1 MADLLKSN
9 EIDAGGGYIADRGN
23 WVSGFSL
30 MVEVITFTGYALNDI
45 VHTAKAVYLSLVDNN
60 TTNPDTDE
68 TGSWRTMVNK
78 AEPMAFVKVNQPYI
92 GEDGYWYVYNPATG
106 KVEKTDYLANGG
118 MIMPSVYQDGN
129 DLVVDGGVGDP
140 TDKFVIEN
148 NDFVINF

>member
-1 MADLLKSN
+1 MELKENEFDL
-9 EIDAGGGYIADRGN
+9 GGGYIKDRGD
-23 WVSGFSL
+23 WREGFK
-30 MVEVITFTGYALNDI
+30 ETEDGITYNGYALNDV
-45 VHTAKAVYLSLVDNN
+45 VHTSKAVYMSLVDDN

-78 AEPMAFVKVNQPYI
+78 AEPMVFVKANQPYI
-92 GEDGYWYVYNPATG
+92 GVDGYWYVYNPTTG

>member
-1 MADLLKSN
+1 MELKENEFDL
-9 EIDAGGGYIADRGN
+9 GGGYIKDRGD
-23 WVSGFSL
+23 WTEGFKETEDGI
-30 MVEVITFTGYALNDI
+30 VYNGYALNDV
-45 VHTAKAVYLSLVDNN
+45 VHTSKAVYMSLVDDN

-78 AEPMAFVKVNQPYI
+78 AEPMTFVKVNQPYI

-106 KVEKTDYLANGG
+106 KVEKTGYLANGG

>member
-1 MADLLKSN
+1 MELKENEFDL
-9 EIDAGGGYIADRGN
+9 GGGYIKDRSE
-23 WVSGFSL
+23 WTEGFKETEDGI
-30 MVEVITFTGYALNDI
+30 VYNGYALNDV
-45 VHTAKAVYLSLVDNN
+45 VHTSKAVYMSLVDDN

-78 AEPMAFVKVNQPYI
+78 AEPMVFVKANQPYI
-92 GEDGYWYVYNPATG
+92 GEDGYWRVYNPATG

-140 TDKFVIEN
+140 TNKFVIEN

>member
-1 MADLLKSN
+1 
-9 EIDAGGGYIADRGN
+9 
-23 WVSGFSL
+23 
-30 MVEVITFTGYALNDI
+30 
-45 VHTAKAVYLSLVDNN
+45 
-60 TTNPDTDE
+60 
-68 TGSWRTMVNK
+68 
-78 AEPMAFVKVNQPYI
+78 MAFVKVNQPYI

-106 KVEKTDYLANGG
+106 KVEKTDSLANGG

>member
-1 MADLLKSN
+1 MELKENEFDL
-9 EIDAGGGYIADRGN
+9 GGGYIKDRGD
-23 WVSGFSL
+23 WTEGFKETEDGI
-30 MVEVITFTGYALNDI
+30 VYNGYALNDV
-45 VHTAKAVYLSLVDNN
+45 VHTSKAVYMSLVDDN

-78 AEPMAFVKVNQPYI
+78 AEPMVFVKVNQPYI
-92 GEDGYWYVYNPATG
+92 GEDGYWYIYNPATG

>member
-1 MADLLKSN
+1 MELKENEFDL
-9 EIDAGGGYIADRGN
+9 GGGYIKDRGE
-23 WVSGFSL
+23 WTEGFKETEDGI
-30 MVEVITFTGYALNDI
+30 VYNGYALNDV
-45 VHTAKAVYLSLVDNN
+45 VHTSKAVYMSLEDDN

-78 AEPMAFVKVNQPYI
+78 AEPMVFVKTNQPYV

>member
-1 MADLLKSN
+1 MELKENEFDL
-9 EIDAGGGYIADRGN
+9 GGGYIKDRGE
-23 WVSGFSL
+23 WTEGFKETEDGI
-30 MVEVITFTGYALNDI
+30 VYNGYALNDV
-45 VHTAKAVYLSLVDNN
+45 VHTSKAVYMSLVDDN

-78 AEPMAFVKVNQPYI
+78 AEPMVFVKVNQPYI
-92 GEDGYWYVYNPATG
+92 GEDGYWYIYNPATG

>member
-1 MADLLKSN
+1 MELKENEFDL
-9 EIDAGGGYIADRGN
+9 GGGYIKDRGN
-23 WVSGFSL
+23 WTEGFKETEDGI
-30 MVEVITFTGYALNDI
+30 VYNGYALNDV
-45 VHTAKAVYLSLVDNN
+45 VHTSKAVYMSLVDDN

-78 AEPMAFVKVNQPYI
+78 AAPMAFVKTNQPYV

-106 KVEKTDYLANGG
+106 KMEKTDYLANGG
-118 MIMPSVYQDGN
+118 MIMPSVYQEGN

>member
-1 MADLLKSN
+1 MELKENEFDL
-9 EIDAGGGYIADRGN
+9 GGGYIKDRGD
-23 WVSGFSL
+23 WTEGFKETEDGI
-30 MVEVITFTGYALNDI
+30 VYNGYALNDV
-45 VHTAKAVYLSLVDNN
+45 VHTSKAVYMSLVDDN

-78 AEPMAFVKVNQPYI
+78 AEPMAFVKANQPYI
-92 GEDGYWYVYNPATG
+92 GVDGYWYVYNPTTG

>member
-1 MADLLKSN
+1 MELKENEFDL
-9 EIDAGGGYIADRGN
+9 GGGYIKDRGD
-23 WVSGFSL
+23 WTEGFKETEDGI
-30 MVEVITFTGYALNDI
+30 VYNGYALNDV
-45 VHTAKAVYLSLVDNN
+45 VHTSKAVYMSLVDDN

-78 AEPMAFVKVNQPYI
+78 EEPMSFVKVNQPYI
-92 GEDGYWYVYNPATG
+92 GDDGYWYVYNPATG

>member
-1 MADLLKSN
+1 MELKENEFDL
-9 EIDAGGGYIADRGN
+9 GGGYIKDRGD
-23 WVSGFSL
+23 WTEGFKETEDGI
-30 MVEVITFTGYALNDI
+30 VYNGYALNDV
-45 VHTAKAVYLSLVDNN
+45 VHTSKAVYMSLVDDN

-78 AEPMAFVKVNQPYI
+78 AEPMVFVKTNQPYV
-92 GEDGYWYVYNPATG
+92 GEDGPWYVYNPATG

>member
-1 MADLLKSN
+1 MELKENEFDL
-9 EIDAGGGYIADRGN
+9 GGGYIKDRGD
-23 WVSGFSL
+23 WTEGFKETEDGI
-30 MVEVITFTGYALNDI
+30 VYNGYALNDV
-45 VHTAKAVYLSLVDNN
+45 VHTSKAVYMSLVDDN

-78 AEPMAFVKVNQPYI
+78 AEPMVFVKTNQPYV

>member
-1 MADLLKSN
+1 MELKENEFDL
-9 EIDAGGGYIADRGN
+9 GGGYIKDRGN
-23 WVSGFSL
+23 WTEGFKETEDGI
-30 MVEVITFTGYALNDI
+30 VYNGYALNDV
-45 VHTAKAVYLSLVDNN
+45 VHTSKAVYMSLVDDN

-78 AEPMAFVKVNQPYI
+78 AEPMVFVKTNQPYV

>member
-1 MADLLKSN
+1 MELKENEFDL
-9 EIDAGGGYIADRGN
+9 GGGYIKDRGE
-23 WVSGFSL
+23 WTEGFK
-30 MVEVITFTGYALNDI
+30 ETEDGIDYNGYALNDV
-45 VHTAKAVYLSLVDNN
+45 VHTAKAVYMSLVDDN

-78 AEPMAFVKVNQPYI
+78 AEPMTFVKTNQPYV
-92 GEDGYWYVYNPATG
+92 GEDGYWYVYNPATW

-140 TDKFVIEN
+140 TGKFVIEN

>member
-1 MADLLKSN
+1 M
-9 EIDAGGGYIADRGN
+9 
-23 WVSGFSL
+23 
-30 MVEVITFTGYALNDI
+30 
-45 VHTAKAVYLSLVDNN
+45 SLVDDN

-78 AEPMAFVKVNQPYI
+78 AEPMVFVKTNQPYV
-92 GEDGYWYVYNPATG
+92 GSDGYWYVYNPTTG
-106 KVEKTDYLANGG
+106 RVDKTDYLANGG

>member
-1 MADLLKSN
+1 MELKENEFDL
-9 EIDAGGGYIADRGN
+9 GGGYIKDRGE
-23 WVSGFSL
+23 WTEGFKETEDGI
-30 MVEVITFTGYALNDI
+30 VYNGYALNDV
-45 VHTAKAVYLSLVDNN
+45 VHTSKAVYMSLVDDN
-60 TTNPDTDE
+60 TTNPDTDK

-78 AEPMAFVKVNQPYI
+78 AEPMVFVKTNQPYV

>member
-1 MADLLKSN
+1 MELKENEFDL
-9 EIDAGGGYIADRGN
+9 GGGYIKDRGE
-23 WVSGFSL
+23 WTEGFKETEDGI
-30 MVEVITFTGYALNDI
+30 VYNGYALNDV
-45 VHTAKAVYLSLVDNN
+45 VHTSKAVYMSLVDDN

-68 TGSWRTMVNK
+68 TGSWRKCINK
-78 AEPMAFVKVNQPYI
+78 EEPMTFVKANQPYV

>member
-1 MADLLKSN
+1 MELKENEFDL
-9 EIDAGGGYIADRGN
+9 GGGYIKDRGD
-23 WVSGFSL
+23 WTEGFKETEDGISYN
-30 MVEVITFTGYALNDI
+30 GYALNDV
-45 VHTAKAVYLSLVDNN
+45 VHTSKAVYMSLMDDNI
-60 TTNPDTDE
+60 TNPDTDE

-78 AEPMAFVKVNQPYI
+78 IEPMVFVKVNQPYI

-106 KVEKTDYLANGG
+106 KVEKTDVLANGG

>member
-1 MADLLKSN
+1 MELKENEFDL
-9 EIDAGGGYIADRGN
+9 GGGYIKDRGD
-23 WVSGFSL
+23 WKEGFK
-30 MVEVITFTGYALNDI
+30 ETEDGIAYNGYALNDV
-45 VHTAKAVYLSLVDNN
+45 VHTSKAVYMSLVDDN

-78 AEPMAFVKVNQPYI
+78 AEPMVFVKVNQPYI
-92 GEDGYWYVYNPATG
+92 GEDGYWYVYNPTTG

-129 DLVVDGGVGDP
+129 DLVVNGGVGDP

>member
-1 MADLLKSN
+1 MELKENEFDL
-9 EIDAGGGYIADRGN
+9 GGGYIKDRGD
-23 WVSGFSL
+23 WTEGFK
-30 MVEVITFTGYALNDI
+30 ETEDGIAYNGYALNDV
-45 VHTAKAVYLSLVDNN
+45 VHTSKAVYMSLVDDN

-129 DLVVDGGVGDP
+129 DLVVDGGVVDP

>member
-1 MADLLKSN
+1 MELKENEFDL
-9 EIDAGGGYIADRGN
+9 GGGYIKDRGD
-23 WVSGFSL
+23 WAEGFKETEDGI
-30 MVEVITFTGYALNDI
+30 VYNGYALNDV
-45 VHTAKAVYLSLVDNN
+45 VHTSKAVYMSLVDDN

-68 TGSWRTMVNK
+68 TGSWRTMLNK
-78 AEPMAFVKVNQPYI
+78 EEPMSFVKVNQPYI
-92 GEDGYWYVYNPATG
+92 GEDGYWHVYNPAT
-106 KVEKTDYLANGG
+106 KQVEKTDYLANGG

>member
-1 MADLLKSN
+1 MELKENEFDL
-9 EIDAGGGYIADRGN
+9 GGGYIKDRGD
-23 WVSGFSL
+23 WKEGFK
-30 MVEVITFTGYALNDI
+30 ETEDGITYKGYALNDV
-45 VHTAKAVYLSLVDNN
+45 VHTSKAVYMSLVDDN

-68 TGSWRTMVNK
+68 IGSWRTMVNK
-78 AEPMAFVKVNQPYI
+78 AEPMVFVKVNQPYI

-129 DLVVDGGVGDP
+129 ALVVDGGVGDP

>member
-1 MADLLKSN
+1 MELKENEFDL
-9 EIDAGGGYIADRGN
+9 GGGYIKDRGD
-23 WVSGFSL
+23 WTEGFK
-30 MVEVITFTGYALNDI
+30 ETEDGITYNGYALNDV
-45 VHTAKAVYLSLVDNN
+45 VHTSKAVYMSLVDDN

-78 AEPMAFVKVNQPYI
+78 AEPMAFVKTNQPYV
-92 GEDGYWYVYNPATG
+92 GEDGYWYIYNPATG

>member
-1 MADLLKSN
+1 MELKENEFDL
-9 EIDAGGGYIADRGN
+9 GGGYIKDRGD
-23 WVSGFSL
+23 WTEGFKETEDGI
-30 MVEVITFTGYALNDI
+30 VYNGYALNDV
-45 VHTAKAVYLSLVDNN
+45 VHTSKAVYMSLVDDN

-78 AEPMAFVKVNQPYI
+78 AEPMTFVKANQPYV
-92 GEDGYWYVYNPATG
+92 GEDGYWYIYNPATG
-106 KVEKTDYLANGG
+106 NVEKTDVYANGG

>member
-1 MADLLKSN
+1 MELKENEFDL
-9 EIDAGGGYIADRGN
+9 GGGYIKDRGD
-23 WVSGFSL
+23 WTEGFKETEDS
-30 MVEVITFTGYALNDI
+30 IAYNGYALNDV
-45 VHTAKAVYLSLVDNN
+45 VHTSKAVYMSLVDDN

-78 AEPMAFVKVNQPYI
+78 AEPMVFVKVNQPYI
-92 GEDGYWYVYNPATG
+92 GEDGYWHVYNPAT
-106 KVEKTDYLANGG
+106 KQVEKTDYLANGG

-140 TDKFVIEN
+140 TGKFVIEN

>member
-1 MADLLKSN
+1 M
-9 EIDAGGGYIADRGN
+9 
-23 WVSGFSL
+23 
-30 MVEVITFTGYALNDI
+30 
-45 VHTAKAVYLSLVDNN
+45 SLVDDN

-78 AEPMAFVKVNQPYI
+78 AEPMVFVKTNQPYV
-92 GEDGYWYVYNPATG
+92 GEDGYWYVYNPVTG
-106 KVEKTDYLANGG
+106 KVEKTDVFANGG

>member
-1 MADLLKSN
+1 MELKENEFDL
-9 EIDAGGGYIADRGN
+9 GGGYIKDRGD
-23 WVSGFSL
+23 WTEGFKETEDGI
-30 MVEVITFTGYALNDI
+30 VYNGYALNDV
-45 VHTAKAVYLSLVDNN
+45 VHTSKAVYMSLVDDN

-78 AEPMAFVKVNQPYI
+78 AEPMTFVKVNQPYI

>member
-1 MADLLKSN
+1 MELKENEFDL
-9 EIDAGGGYIADRGN
+9 GGGYIKDRGE
-23 WVSGFSL
+23 WTEGFKETEDGI
-30 MVEVITFTGYALNDI
+30 VYNGYALNDV
-45 VHTAKAVYLSLVDNN
+45 VHTSKAVYMSLVDDN

-78 AEPMAFVKVNQPYI
+78 AEPMVFVKTNQPYV

-106 KVEKTDYLANGG
+106 KVEKTDYFANGG

>member
-1 MADLLKSN
+1 MELKENEFDL
-9 EIDAGGGYIADRGN
+9 GGGYIKDRGE
-23 WVSGFSL
+23 WTEGFKETEDGI
-30 MVEVITFTGYALNDI
+30 VYNGYALNDV
-45 VHTAKAVYLSLVDNN
+45 VHTSKAVYMSLVDDN

-78 AEPMAFVKVNQPYI
+78 AEPMVFVKTNQPYV

>member
-1 MADLLKSN
+1 MELKENEFDL
-9 EIDAGGGYIADRGN
+9 GGGYIKDRGE
-23 WVSGFSL
+23 WTEGFQ
-30 MVEVITFTGYALNDI
+30 ETEDGITYNGYAINDV
-45 VHTAKAVYLSLVDNN
+45 VHTSKAMYMSLVDDN
-60 TTNPDTDE
+60 TTNPDTDS
-68 TGSWRTMVNK
+68 TGSWRKCINK
-78 AEPMAFVKVNQPYI
+78 EEPMAFVKTNQPYI

>member
-1 MADLLKSN
+1 MELKENEFDL
-9 EIDAGGGYIADRGN
+9 GGGYIKDRGN
-23 WVSGFSL
+23 WTEGFKETEDGI
-30 MVEVITFTGYALNDI
+30 VYNGYALNDV
-45 VHTAKAVYLSLVDNN
+45 VHTSKAVYMSLVDDN

-68 TGSWRTMVNK
+68 TGSWRTLLNK
-78 AEPMAFVKVNQPYI
+78 AAPMAFVKTNQPYI
-92 GEDGYWYVYNPATG
+92 GEDGYWYIYNPAKG